1 MIKTLELHGISKSF
15 PGVQALDSIDFSLEA
30 GTIGG
35 LIGENGAGK
44 STLLKVLS
52 GAYIPEKGTIKID
65 GKQYTFKS
73 TKDALSA
80 GIAVIYQEL
89 NLVPEMTVAENMML
103 GHFPVNKTGLID
115 FNSMYETATKQLQY
129 IMEEIDPQA
138 KIKTLPIAQRQMIEI
153 SKALLLN
160 ARIIAFDEPTSS
172 LSQKEIR
179 NLFRIINTLK
189 EQGKTIIYVSH
200 RLEEVFEIC
209 DSVTV
214 FRDGKLI
221 EKFEDMK
228 KVNHDILVSK
238 MVGREISDIY
248 NYRERERSDVPLLS
262 VKDFVCPGLKIPASF
277 DLYKGEILGFFGLV
291 GAGRTELM
299 KGLYGAV
306 RHSQGTVSLEGR
318 TIQIKSPKDSIRQGI
333 AFLPEDRKD
342 EGIIPIRS
350 VEENINISSRRDN
363 LKMKFF
369 IDREW
374 EKTNA
379 DSFIQK
385 LDIKTPSRQQ
395 IIKNLSGGNQQK
407 VILARWLGEHISVL
421 IMDEPTRGIDVGTKN
436 EIYNLMYK
444 LTEMGISIICVSSD
458 LPEIMGI
465 CDRLVIMREGKIV
478 NTILRNEMDKEQI
491 LSYALPAKHKEHQ
504 TA

>member
-1 MIKTLELHGISKSF
+1 M
-15 PGVQALDSIDFSLEA
+15 
-30 GTIGG
+30 
-35 LIGENGAGK
+35 
-44 STLLKVLS
+44 
-52 GAYIPEKGTIKID
+52 
-65 GKQYTFKS
+65 
-73 TKDALSA
+73 
-80 GIAVIYQEL
+80 
-89 NLVPEMTVAENMML
+89 
-103 GHFPVNKTGLID
+103 
-115 FNSMYETATKQLQY
+115 
-129 IMEEIDPQA
+129 
-138 KIKTLPIAQRQMIEI
+138 
-153 SKALLLN
+153 
-160 ARIIAFDEPTSS
+160 
-172 LSQKEIR
+172 
-179 NLFRIINTLK
+179 
-189 EQGKTIIYVSH
+189 
-200 RLEEVFEIC
+200 
-209 DSVTV
+209 
-214 FRDGKLI
+214 
-221 EKFEDMK
+221 
-228 KVNHDILVSK
+228 
-238 MVGREISDIY
+238 
-248 NYRERERSDVPLLS
+248 
-262 VKDFVCPGLKIPASF
+262 
-277 DLYKGEILGFFGLV
+277 